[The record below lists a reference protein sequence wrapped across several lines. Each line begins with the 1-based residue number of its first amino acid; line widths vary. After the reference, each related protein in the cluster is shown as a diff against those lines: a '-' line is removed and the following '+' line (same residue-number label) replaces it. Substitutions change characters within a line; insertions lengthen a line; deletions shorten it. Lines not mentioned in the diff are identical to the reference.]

1 MEKLREYAA
10 VCTIGSVGYSAIEV
24 LWRGFTHWTMALAG
38 GVGFLLLYLA
48 DLRMAGRSL
57 VEKCAAGCALLT
69 SVEFVF
75 GVVVNKLCGLRVW
88 DYSRRKGNLL
98 GQIWPFYCL
107 LWFLLCIPV
116 MPFSGLVRERLC
128 PPRAGS
134 RIAA

>member
-57 VEKCAAGCALLT
+57 VEKCAAG
-69 SVEFVF
+69 
-75 GVVVNKLCGLRVW
+75 
-88 DYSRRKGNLL
+88 
-98 GQIWPFYCL
+98 
-107 LWFLLCIPV
+107 
-116 MPFSGLVRERLC
+116 
-128 PPRAGS
+128 
-134 RIAA
+134 

>member
-69 SVEFVF
+69 SVEFIF

-98 GQIWPFYCL
+98 GQIL
-107 LWFLLCIPV
+107 SLIH
-116 MPFSGLVRERLC
+116 
-128 PPRAGS
+128 
-134 RIAA
+134 I

>member
-88 DYSRRKGNLL
+88 DYSRRKGSLL
-98 GQIWPFYCL
+98 GQICPFYCL

>member
-57 VEKCAAGCALLT
+57 VEKCAFDVGGICIRSGHQQALRAARL
-69 SVEFVF
+69 
-75 GVVVNKLCGLRVW
+75 GLF
-88 DYSRRKGNLL
+88 
-98 GQIWPFYCL
+98 P
-107 LWFLLCIPV
+107 
-116 MPFSGLVRERLC
+116 
-128 PPRAGS
+128 A
-134 RIAA
+134 